1 MLSTHEELCSHGGG
15 GAGIKVSWQSLVNA
29 EIKSRSYRCSET
41 SESGRKGHSSL
52 GKSLTV
58 PSSHH
63 PLSSL
68 TFLENPQKVPWNH
81 LSACAAIAKAP
92 MPIWSTLV
100 YVLITW
106 ANTVDMTPI
115 TVHTSLTDTYNWP
128 ILLVPATPPP
138 KLVRFSRKHY
148 HSTLHFLFPSA
159 IDIAH
164 FPSVCEQC
172 ETLNVLF
179 IFAPQE
185 PGVTVL
191 SPMLRKV
198 SGAYFFSPKVTTSRL
213 FFKTFFILYW
223 NISN

>member
-1 MLSTHEELCSHGGG
+1 MLSTHEELCNHGEG
-15 GAGIKVSWQSLVNA
+15 GAGMKVNCQSWINA

-41 SESGRKGHSSL
+41 SESGRQGHSSP
-52 GKSLTV
+52 GKSLSV

-63 PLSSL
+63 LLSSL

-81 LSACAAIAKAP
+81 LLACAATAKAP
-92 MPIWSTLV
+92 MPIWFTPV

-115 TVHTSLTDTYNWP
+115 TVHTSLTDAYNWP
-128 ILLVPATPPP
+128 VLLVPATPSP

-148 HSTLHFLFPSA
+148 HSTLHFLLPTA

-164 FPSVCEQC
+164 FPSVCGQC

-185 PGVTVL
+185 PGMTVL
-191 SPMLRKV
+191 SPMLRKM
-198 SGAYFFSPKVTTSRL
+198 SGTYFFFLRL
-213 FFKTFFILYW
+213 LPVDYF
-223 NISN
+223 